1 MSTAVSTM
9 FEVDRTDRRVRGG
22 ATAGS
27 GLVPAQAG
35 PPPSPAARSLL
46 RQAEEGLREAETA
59 RDASRRFADAHLA
72 ALRAGAAVL
81 AVRAQPDRKRSG
93 GRSVWQLLAA
103 VAPEL
108 GEWAAFFAA
117 GSATRAAAEAGN
129 SRLVSE
135 RQADDLVRQARQFLE
150 VSRALVCSR

>member
-1 MSTAVSTM
+1 MTIAM
-9 FEVDRTDRRVRGG
+9 MP
-22 ATAGS
+22 
-27 GLVPAQAG
+27 PAACAPPG

-46 RQAEEGLREAETA
+46 RQADEGLREAEEA
-59 RDASRRFADAHLA
+59 PDASRRFAAAYLA

-81 AVRAQPDRKRSG
+81 AVRAQPAGRRRG

-117 GSATRAAAEAGN
+117 GSSTRAAAEAGN
-129 SRLVSE
+129 SRLVSQ
-135 RQADDLVRQARQFLE
+135 RSADDLMRQAGQFVE
-150 VSRALVCSR
+150 VSRSLVCSR

>member
-1 MSTAVSTM
+1 MTITM
-9 FEVDRTDRRVRGG
+9 PLDFR
-22 ATAGS
+22 AGD
-27 GLVPAQAG
+27 VPLG
-35 PPPSPAARSLL
+35 PPPSAAARSLL
-46 RQAEEGLREAETA
+46 RQAEEGLREAEA
-59 RDASRRFADAHLA
+59 APDASRRFAAAHLS

-81 AVRAQPDRKRSG
+81 AVRAQPDRRRRS
-93 GRSVWQLLAA
+93 GRSVWQLLSA

-135 RQADDLVRQARQFLE
+135 RAADDLVRQAGQFLE
-150 VSRALVCSR
+150 VTRSLVCPR